1 MGSGHVMYTKCII
14 VVLALLLFFFSFH
27 VFLSLAL
34 ARLSNNKTAALSY
47 VFCLRVLHLG
57 LNLACTQLTMT

>member
-27 VFLSLAL
+27 VFLSLSL
-34 ARLSNNKTAALSY
+34 ASLSNKTAALSY